1 MSFHGEDSENVNPDI
16 PDEQK
21 PILERLRHLSG
32 EMDPMALDLNQLTS
46 SNSIRLNFGLPA
58 CPGQKGPSKPPPGF
72 TNKSAPPGFTAKS
85 NLISSP
91 PPLPSQSSAGG
102 IKLGSLPTSGHN
114 SQTGALHSPAPAS
127 GLQLGS
133 LPPSGSG
140 LQLGS
145 LPTSGSGLQLG
156 SLPPSGSGSQLGSL
170 PPSGS
175 GLQLGSL
182 PPSGSGLQLGSLPPS
197 GSGLQ
202 LGSLPPSGSL
212 SQCGPGQGLSLSSLA
227 TTHLASEP
235 QKPSAGLQ
243 LGPLPGLQLGSGS
256 RLQLGSL
263 PPTGCGLKLGSLPSS
278 GSGFQPGSL
287 SSLGSGQGLSL
298 SSLATNHLTSVGQT
312 SSDPPSEVSLNGA
325 IKPTSS
331 LATLAATHL
340 SSSARS
346 DTKLGGPLLG
356 TDTRDMKPLEKSS
369 LSQMSNI
376 AAERSSSPAEQ
387 QEIDLLSALKLS
399 SEPPGDTLSVAPSD
413 DAFIPQ
419 SNAVQLNIFVS
430 ESSFGKAKSLLSRKS
445 RSPMATVLTR
455 RVVIMILN
463 VCTLHCSVMSGGG
476 PDE

>member
-145 LPTSGSGLQLG
+145 LP
-156 SLPPSGSGSQLGSL
+156 PSGSGS
-170 PPSGS
+170 
-175 GLQLGSL
+175 QLGSL

-235 QKPSAGLQ
+235 QKPGTGSGLQ

-263 PPTGCGLKLGSLPSS
+263 PPTGGGLKLGSLPSS

-413 DAFIPQ
+413 DASIPQ
-419 SNAVQLNIFVS
+419 SNVVQLNIFVS